1 MLSKEDADDACGKH
15 IAHQLRSFSQKQQ
28 YFLHFRI
35 HELICQCKEQQSPLE
50 NYDRPHFFSPTNF
63 APPSPQFNPQ
73 INMVYMNERI
83 QKLVFQIIQS
93 LLICQITHFISEIYS
108 PIFMYLSFSVSYKAL
123 HTLGK
128 DLNIVLLCTLN

>member
-1 MLSKEDADDACGKH
+1 MLSKEDADDAYGKH

-50 NYDRPHFFSPTNF
+50 NYGRPHFFSPANF

-73 INMVYMNERI
+73 INMVYMNETR
-83 QKLVFQIIQS
+83 S
-93 LLICQITHFISEIYS
+93 LANSKA
-108 PIFMYLSFSVSYKAL
+108 SFSNNSEFTYMSNNSF
-123 HTLGK
+123 H
-128 DLNIVLLCTLN
+128 

>member
-50 NYDRPHFFSPTNF
+50 KYGGPHFFSPTNF

-73 INMVYMNERI
+73 INMVYMNETRSLANS
-83 QKLVFQIIQS
+83 KASFS
-93 LLICQITHFISEIYS
+93 NNLLICQICQFTHMSNK
-108 PIFMYLSFSVSYKAL
+108 SF
-123 HTLGK
+123 H
-128 DLNIVLLCTLN
+128 